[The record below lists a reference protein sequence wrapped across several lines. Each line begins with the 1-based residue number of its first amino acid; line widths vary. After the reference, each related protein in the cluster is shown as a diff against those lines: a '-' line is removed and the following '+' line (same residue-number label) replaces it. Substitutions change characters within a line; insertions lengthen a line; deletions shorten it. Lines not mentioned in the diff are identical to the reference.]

1 MNGAL
6 TTADLELMRKEF
18 AANPTYRMVQNAATQ
33 TAVKDLVLDREVVTG
48 IDHSVSHLLDDWKPT
63 DQAKSGR
70 CWLFAGLNLLRVGA
84 ARAMNLKDFEFSQN
98 HIMYWDKLERAN
110 YFLEAMIETAER
122 DIDDRTVAQLMTTV
136 ADDGGQWNM
145 FVALVR
151 KHGLVPKS
159 AMPETKSSADT
170 DQMNSVLRRVLR
182 QGAKDVRALLPRGT
196 EAMRARKQEILTVVH
211 RVLTMHLGTPPEQF
225 DWQWTDKDRGFHR
238 DGVMTPT
245 DFASKYVT
253 LPLDEFIC
261 LVHDPRETSPIGRTF
276 TVEYLGNVVDGDR
289 VVYLNVDVAT
299 MKQIAKQTVVAGE
312 PVWFGCDVD
321 QMMRN
326 DLGIWDAELFDYA
339 GFYDT
344 TFELDKAE
352 RLMFHETAMTHAML
366 FSGVDVVD
374 DVARRWR
381 VENSWGEERGQK
393 GFYTMND
400 SWFDEYVFEIAARR
414 NALPA
419 ELQAALDEEPI
430 VLPAWDPMGS
440 LAR

>member
-1 MNGAL
+1 
-6 TTADLELMRKEF
+6 
-18 AANPTYRMVQNAATQ
+18 
-33 TAVKDLVLDREVVTG
+33 LDREVVTG

-211 RVLTMHLGTPPEQF
+211 RVLTVHLGTPPEQF

-366 FSGVDVVD
+366 FTGVDVVD

>member
-211 RVLTMHLGTPPEQF
+211 RVLTVHLGTPPEQF

-261 LVHDPRETSPIGRTF
+261 LVHDPRETSPLGRTF

-366 FSGVDVVD
+366 FTGVDVVD

>member
-366 FSGVDVVD
+366 FTGVDVVD

>member
-84 ARAMNLKDFEFSQN
+84 ARVMNLKDFEFSQN

-366 FSGVDVVD
+366 FTGVDVVD

>member
-366 FSGVDVVD
+366 FTGVDVVD

-414 NALPA
+414 SALPK

-440 LAR
+440 LAH

>member
-84 ARAMNLKDFEFSQN
+84 ARVMNLKDFEFSQN

-122 DIDDRTVAQLMTTV
+122 DIDDCTVAQLMTTV

-366 FSGVDVVD
+366 FTGVDVVD